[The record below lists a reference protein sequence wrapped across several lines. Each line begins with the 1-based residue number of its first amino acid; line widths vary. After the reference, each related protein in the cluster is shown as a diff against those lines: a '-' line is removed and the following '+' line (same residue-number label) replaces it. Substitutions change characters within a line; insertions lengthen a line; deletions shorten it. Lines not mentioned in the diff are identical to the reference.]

1 MAERGAHLASSATA
15 LDGAPSVF
23 EALAQDGLVSAVR
36 PALGHACKVLAE
48 SSPALFGQAW
58 RRFDELYLL
67 LDFLLQRHSLL
78 RHSASFSEN
87 FYDLKRVP
95 ERPGTPAG
103 SRLPRREF
111 FLSLALLVAAPY
123 LRRKVEQMVARIRE
137 EMDCGIHL
145 PDSRSVK
152 LYRAFLA
159 TYPFVHMTWEGV
171 CLWHQLSYALGRGR
185 HHSPLLRFAG
195 VRLVCRLPLDGA
207 GPEEGPRVLPRH
219 HGSAVSSGCWG
230 RWRRTPPSTSR
241 PHSPSPSSSCSSS
254 RVSTRSATWGRVS
267 WAAAAA
273 AAHRRSC
280 CPTCRRHRRPFTC
293 TQMRSWGMG
302 RPCRPACVPCA
313 DGAAPTTR
321 RWRRQAWC
329 CATRARTATC
339 ASVAAVPSRA
349 TRPGRST
356 SCASTR
362 PSTRAAVAAD
372 PRAHAAPTASSR
384 ARESR
389 RSPTA
394 VPAPPPRHSPAL
406 RGAGPVFP
414 AAALPAAALLPKL
427 PAAPCPRAAPLP
439 SRVLSAR
446 VRRLRVATAPGFQN
460 GRRRWTR
467 SCVGVRGQRRPG
479 YLQIYIFTGRRDKAG
494 EC

>member
-219 HGSAVSSGCWG
+219 HGGVLGVLGSLASHAAVNISAAFSVAVFFLQFLESFYALRDVGSSLLGGGGGGGASSLLLPDLPTPPPPIHLHADAELGDGPAVPPGVCPLC
-230 RWRRTPPSTSR
+230 RRRRTNDTALATSGVVLCYPCAYGYVRERGRCPVTGYPTRAQHLVRLYPPE
-241 PHSPSPSSSCSSS
+241 HSSSSCRRSS
-254 RVSTRSATWGRVS
+254 RTRSPDS
-267 WAAAAA
+267 
-273 AAHRRSC
+273 
-280 CPTCRRHRRPFTC
+280 FL
-293 TQMRSWGMG
+293 
-302 RPCRPACVPCA
+302 
-313 DGAAPTTR
+313 
-321 RWRRQAWC
+321 
-329 CATRARTATC
+329 
-339 ASVAAVPSRA
+339 
-349 TRPGRST
+349 
-356 SCASTR
+356 
-362 PSTRAAVAAD
+362 
-372 PRAHAAPTASSR
+372 SS
-384 ARESR
+384 
-389 RSPTA
+389 P
-394 VPAPPPRHSPAL
+394 
-406 RGAGPVFP
+406 
-414 AAALPAAALLPKL
+414 
-427 PAAPCPRAAPLP
+427 
-439 SRVLSAR
+439 
-446 VRRLRVATAPGFQN
+446 
-460 GRRRWTR
+460 
-467 SCVGVRGQRRPG
+467 
-479 YLQIYIFTGRRDKAG
+479 
-494 EC
+494 